1 MSKLKESFKDLKYL
15 KVCLYVVATVSA
27 LFIVYQ
33 ILSNLFL
40 IIHTIWDFIGNL
52 CTAAAPLLI
61 GLVLAYLLGPV
72 VDLIDRRLMGK
83 LLEKKCGGPIRLEK
97 RKKLS
102 RTLSILL
109 TMLLILAAVVAILYA
124 FTVMIMGRLVFGSL
138 QSMVD
143 GLVQYFM
150 QYERVFRSLISQIP
164 NSGLEEKFQELASA
178 SINWI
183 STNFSPNSIIGFISG
198 LGGSMLNIVLG
209 VVVSIYV
216 LKDRDFFLRLW
227 RKTMHVLLPM
237 EQNARLNDT
246 LNEINGVLSLFLR
259 GQLLDSL
266 IIAVLSSVGLT
277 VIGLDFSVFI
287 GCFAGVANVIPYFG
301 PFLGMIP
308 AAAVGLLTGGPGHAL
323 IAVVILFII
332 QQLDGAVIS
341 PKIMGQS
348 MGLHPV
354 FILVSV
360 GIGGY
365 YWGIPGMLLATPV
378 AAIIKLFVV
387 RKLDLTD

>member
-1 MSKLKESFKDLKYL
+1 MSKLKDNFKDLKYL
-15 KVCLYVVATVSA
+15 QICLYVVVTVSA
-27 LFIVYQ
+27 LFVVFK
-33 ILSNLFL
+33 ILSNLSL
-40 IIHTIWDFIGNL
+40 ILHGLWGLLAGL
-52 CTAAAPLLI
+52 CAAAAPLLI

-72 VDLIDRRLMGK
+72 VDLIDRRLMAK
-83 LLEKKCGGPIRLEK
+83 VLKQNLEDPIRLEK

-150 QYERVFRSLISQIP
+150 QYERVFRNLISQIP

-178 SINWI
+178 SISWL
-183 STNFSPNSIIGFISG
+183 SANFSPNSIISFISG
-198 LGGSMLNIVLG
+198 LGGSVLNIVLG

-227 RKTMHVLLPM
+227 RKTMHVILPM
-237 EQNARLNDT
+237 EQNARLSET
-246 LNEINGVLSLFLR
+246 LCEINGVLALFLR

-266 IIAVLSSVGLT
+266 IIAILSSVGLT

-308 AAAVGLLTGGPGHAL
+308 AAAVGLLTGGPGQAL

-354 FILVSV
+354 FILAAV

-365 YWGIPGMLLATPV
+365 YWGIPGMLVATPV
-378 AAIIKLFVV
+378 AAIIKLFLV
-387 RKLDLTD
+387 RKLKLDD